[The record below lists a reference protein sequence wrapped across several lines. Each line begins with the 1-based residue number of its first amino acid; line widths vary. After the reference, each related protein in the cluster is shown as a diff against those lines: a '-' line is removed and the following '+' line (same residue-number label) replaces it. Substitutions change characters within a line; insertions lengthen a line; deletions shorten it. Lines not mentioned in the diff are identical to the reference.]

1 MARSVSSDVSSEI
14 PAVAGPVGLVR
25 RLAVPLFLGWTLFV
39 WGGRLRNLAADP
51 GGFAEASQWSLW
63 GSVVFVTL
71 AVISVVLL
79 VARQAAFGRVV
90 LAALVALTVGVWLV
104 RAVDIALGDH
114 SIGFIVVH
122 VVLAVVSIGL
132 GVAAWRTAPGGRNA

>member
-1 MARSVSSDVSSEI
+1 MARSVSSEVAGKTPDVS
-14 PAVAGPVGLVR
+14 GPVGLLGR
-25 RLAVPLFLGWTLFV
+25 FAVPLFIGWTLFV

-51 GGFAEASQWSLW
+51 GGFSEASQWSLW
-63 GSVVFVTL
+63 GSVAFVFL
-71 AVISVVLL
+71 AVANVIALL
-79 VARQAAFGRVV
+79 VRSSKLSRVV
-90 LAALVALTVGVWLV
+90 LAALVGLTVGVWLL

-132 GVAAWRTAPGGRNA
+132 GVLAWRKAPGA